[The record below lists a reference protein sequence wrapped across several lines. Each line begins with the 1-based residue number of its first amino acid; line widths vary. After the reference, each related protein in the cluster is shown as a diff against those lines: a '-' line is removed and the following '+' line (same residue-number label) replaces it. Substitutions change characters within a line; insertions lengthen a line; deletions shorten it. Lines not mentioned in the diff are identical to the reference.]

1 MLITTSLTGCTWFQ
15 KMFNQYDEYMQPY
28 YEDMDLAKEYAK
40 QLILA
45 VANDDFETARTYLH
59 PDKIESEYPLEENME
74 YFENR
79 YNLNFSDGVVIKHEI
94 GGQIA
99 IGTMDIRIDGYQVNK
114 AEYTFGFQMTV
125 GDKDFQ
131 LYFIAVRNENGFGI
145 YKITQYRPKEI

>member
-1 MLITTSLTGCTWFQ
+1 MLITSTLTGCTWFQ
-15 KMFNQYDEYMQPY
+15 ELFNQYEEYMQPY
-28 YEDMDLAKEYAK
+28 YEDMDLAKEYAE

-79 YNLNFSDGVVIKHEI
+79 YNLNFSDGVVIQYI
-94 GGQIA
+94 
-99 IGTMDIRIDGYQVNK
+99 IGTSISIGVVEFDRDGYQVHD
-114 AEYTFGFQMTV
+114 AEYSLGYQLTV
-125 GDKDFQ
+125 GGKKFK
-131 LYFIAVRNENGFGI
+131 LYFVATRNEKGFGI